1 MSVTTFGITFWLWRQ
16 KKPHAILGKK
26 DNRPLLLLR
35 ALGGFL
41 GVFGLY
47 CM

>member
-1 MSVTTFGITFWLWRQ
+1 MSVTTFAITFWLWRQ
-16 KKPHAILGKK
+16 EKPNAILGKK
-26 DNRPLLLLR
+26 NNRPLLLLR
-35 ALGGFL
+35 AFGGFL